1 MDDPQ
6 GIPWSLSDME
16 PCELKTLK
24 DMSPEQAKQ
33 ARQDAEYWAKE
44 SLATWKWDRCQRC
57 GERYAVLS
65 PECGNYREHE
75 VGAGRL
81 EKEKEVEAIL
91 V

>member
-24 DMSPEQAKQ
+24 DMSPEQAKR
-33 ARQDAEYWAKE
+33 ARQDAEYWATAG
-44 SLATWKWDRCQRC
+44 LARHDRCKC

-65 PECGNYREHE
+65 PECPNKVEHE
-75 VGAGRL
+75 LVAGRL
-81 EKEKEVEAIL
+81 EVEKEAEAIL